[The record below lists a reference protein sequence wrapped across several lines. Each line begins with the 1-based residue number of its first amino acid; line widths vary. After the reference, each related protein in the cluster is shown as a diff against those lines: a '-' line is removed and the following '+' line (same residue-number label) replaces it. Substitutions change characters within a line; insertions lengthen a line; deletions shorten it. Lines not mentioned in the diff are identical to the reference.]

1 MSSSSSSSVRSS
13 ASPTAAAEVLGPSA
27 VDLSFT

>member
-13 ASPTAAAEVLGPSA
+13 ASPTAAEVLGPSA
-27 VDLSFT
+27 LDLSFT